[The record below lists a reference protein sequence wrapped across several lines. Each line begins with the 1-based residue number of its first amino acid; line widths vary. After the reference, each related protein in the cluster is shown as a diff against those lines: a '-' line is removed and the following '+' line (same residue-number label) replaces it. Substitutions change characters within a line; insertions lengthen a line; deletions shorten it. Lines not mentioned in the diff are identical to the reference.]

1 MKSLSIFKQSVI
13 IFLKLWLV
21 SKTLHIF
28 AQQVC
33 LVPKKLNADTLIQS
47 KFRQTTI
54 FYAHKTLKA
63 QIINDMKISYSNL
76 HGLNRWE
83 LFQFLADVLAY
94 TEYHEEE
101 MPELLTNKLAEV
113 RTAFNAYDEALV
125 QEQKASPEVLY
136 KAEEERDY
144 AVRKLYSII
153 KEYSDY
159 AFDKTKEDAAIGL
172 LQVFKPYGTGS
183 EIAKMAQDAET
194 AVIVNLIQDFE
205 KAAPSGHLRLLGLMD
220 GVETLEL
227 ANVDFTVAQRRR
239 TNEQMQALTGVVKAA
254 RDDAQTKFIEFVDVV
269 NALAIVE
276 GQEKYADLKQ
286 AINGILKKYVDR
298 AKQRTKK
305 KEDENPEEV
314 I

>member
-1 MKSLSIFKQSVI
+1 
-13 IFLKLWLV
+13 
-21 SKTLHIF
+21 
-28 AQQVC
+28 
-33 LVPKKLNADTLIQS
+33 
-47 KFRQTTI
+47 
-54 FYAHKTLKA
+54 
-63 QIINDMKISYSNL
+63 MKISYSNL

-113 RTAFNAYDEALV
+113 RIAFKAYDEALV
-125 QEQKASPEVLY
+125 QEQKASPEALY

-159 AFDKTKEDAAIGL
+159 AFDKTKEDAAKAL

-194 AVIVNLIQDFE
+194 AVIINLLQDFE

-239 TNEQMQALTGVVKAA
+239 TNEQLQAITGVVKAA
-254 RDDAQTKFIEFVDVV
+254 REDVQTKFIEFVDVV

-305 KEDENPEEV
+305 KEDKNPEEV